1 MAEQDKISGLKLIKL
16 LAAYLGNKLSQ
27 VNGATFYKID
37 PWSIKQAADFS
48 DQAFCR
54 KKKVVKINWVEKA
67 SVLFTVSEK

>member
-1 MAEQDKISGLKLIKL
+1 MAEQNKISGLNLIKL

-27 VNGATFYKID
+27 VSGAQFYKID

-54 KKKVVKINWVEKA
+54 KKVVKINWVEKA